1 MPLTTTGTGT
11 QTKPIFVGETL
22 PANTPTPSKR
32 EAIEALGIIQR
43 LATQHDHAV
52 LVDGETITWE
62 QAFDS
67 LRRFVLTR

>member
-11 QTKPIFVGETL
+11 QTSPIFVGETL
-22 PANTPTPSKR
+22 PASTLL
-32 EAIEALGIIQR
+32 EAIEALGVIQR

-52 LVDGETITWE
+52 LIDGEPVTWE
-62 QAFDS
+62 QAFDR